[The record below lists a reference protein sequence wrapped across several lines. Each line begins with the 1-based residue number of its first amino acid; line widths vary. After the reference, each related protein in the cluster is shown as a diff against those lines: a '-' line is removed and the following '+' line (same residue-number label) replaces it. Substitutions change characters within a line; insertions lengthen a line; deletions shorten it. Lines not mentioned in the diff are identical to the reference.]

1 MKDAEFNE
9 IITDFDGFMR
19 RHGYYTLK
27 DIAEHDFTTPDAI
40 RMRIKRGLVK
50 GAVKINGKHYIPFD
64 SRGR

>member
-19 RHGYYTLK
+19 RHGYYTANEIAK
-27 DIAEHDFTTPDAI
+27 HDDITPDAI
-40 RMRIKRGLVK
+40 RMRIKKGIIK
-50 GAVKINGKHYIPFD
+50 GAVKIDGKHYIPFD

>member
-9 IITDFDGFMR
+9 ILTDFDGFMR

-27 DIAEHDFTTPDAI
+27 DIAAHDFTTPDAI

>member
-19 RHGYYTLK
+19 CHGYYTLK
-27 DIAEHDFTTPDAI
+27 EIAEHDHTTPDAI

>member
-9 IITDFDGFMR
+9 ILTDFDGFMR

-27 DIAEHDFTTPDAI
+27 DIAAHDFTTPDAI
-40 RMRIKRGLVK
+40 RMRIKRGIVK